1 MKKRPGAIIAAAV
14 LSAVVLTACGGGSPA
29 PGTTGPTPGST
40 PKESAPLSIAIG
52 ADALSLDANNYKATT
67 DLVVDRLVYDGL
79 VSFDLNMKIVPAL
92 AETWSQPDATT
103 WQFNLRKGVKF
114 TDGTDFNS
122 AAVKFSL
129 ERAAKSPTG
138 TGFVGAIDHVETPD
152 ANTAV
157 LKLKA
162 PFAPLLRHLATPV
175 AGIVSPTAVQKDPD
189 HFAEHPVGTG
199 QFKLDSWTRN
209 QEIKLVRNDGW
220 WGGKVPLPAVSFK
233 IYPDESARYLAFKG
247 GQVDVIDSPPPQK
260 VAEIKADPGLSV
272 VTGPATRDLR
282 LGFNV
287 QDPVLKDPALR
298 KAISEAIDT
307 KSLVNFVAEGLA
319 RPVTEGFIPP
329 EVQHTNPPIVP
340 TFDAAKAQADLA
352 KYKGTKIQLWTP
364 QGRYLRD
371 KEIAEAIQQMLN
383 KDGLVVEVK
392 VMDWGA
398 YLKALGNHEGQMFI
412 IGWGFTTGDP
422 HIAMSQNFQSK
433 SAFNYANL
441 QDPQFDQWLTQAQ
454 VEQDQAKRDGLYVQM
469 EKYLNDNAIMVP
481 IYHKLNFYGISKR
494 VHDFG
499 VHPLE
504 LVDLSKTSVDPK

>member
-1 MKKRPGAIIAAAV
+1 MKKRPGAIIAGAILAAIMV
-14 LSAVVLTACGGGSPA
+14 TACGGSK
-29 PGTTGPTPGST
+29 PTPAT
-40 PKESAPLSIAIG
+40 TRESAPLSIAIG
-52 ADALSLDANNYKATT
+52 TDALTLDANNYKATT
-67 DLVVDRLVYDGL
+67 DLVVDRLIYDGL
-79 VSFDLNMKIVPAL
+79 VSFGLDMKIVPGL
-92 AETWSQPDATT
+92 AEKWTQVDPTT
-103 WQFNLRKGVKF
+103 WKFELRKGVKF

-122 AAVKFSL
+122 DAVKFSL

-152 ANTAV
+152 AHTAV
-157 LKLKA
+157 LKLKK

-175 AGIVSPTAVQKDPD
+175 AGIVSPTAVQKDPE
-189 HFAEHPVGTG
+189 HYGEHPVGTG
-199 QFKLDSWTRN
+199 QFKLDAWTRN
-209 QEIKLVRNDGW
+209 QEIRLVRNDGW
-220 WGGKVPLPAVSFK
+220 WGGKVPLPQVTFK
-233 IYPDESARYLAFKG
+233 IYPDESSRYLAFKA

-260 VAEIKADPGLSV
+260 VSEIKSDPNLTV

-287 QDPVLKDPALR
+287 QDPALKDPALR

-307 KSLVNFVAEGLA
+307 KSLVNYVAEGLA
-319 RPVTEGFIPP
+319 RPITEGFIMP
-329 EVQHTNPPIVP
+329 EILHTNPPIV
-340 TFDAAKAQADLA
+340 TTYDAAKAQQDLT
-352 KYKGTKIQLWTP
+352 KYKGLKLQLWTP

-383 KDGLVVEVK
+383 KAGLQVDVK
-392 VMDWGA
+392 VMDGGA

-422 HIAMSQNFQSK
+422 AIAMFQNFQSK

-441 QDPQFDQWLTQAQ
+441 QDPQFDQWLNQAE
-454 VEQDQAKRDGLYVQM
+454 VEQDQAKRDALYVQM
-469 EKYLNDNAIMVP
+469 EKYLNDNAVMLP

-494 VHDFG
+494 VHNFG

-504 LVDLSKTSVDPK
+504 LMDLSKTSVDPK